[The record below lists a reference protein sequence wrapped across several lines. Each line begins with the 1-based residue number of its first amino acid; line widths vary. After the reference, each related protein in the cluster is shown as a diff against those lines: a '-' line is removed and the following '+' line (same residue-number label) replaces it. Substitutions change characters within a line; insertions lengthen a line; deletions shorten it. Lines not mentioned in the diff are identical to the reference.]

1 LNGALPRFSESPIG
15 GDESLD
21 HGRDQ
26 LGRISDGLSCR
37 PPKDF
42 GIGGEVAMD
51 GGR

>member
-26 LGRISDGLSCR
+26 LGRIGYGLPRQS
-37 PPKDF
+37 PKDF
-42 GIGGEVAMD
+42 GVGRQVAVE
-51 GGR
+51 